1 MKADPFVQA
10 RLLDLQALD
19 TRLQQI
25 NHARSRLPEIAA
37 LAEAE
42 SNLQQVSD
50 DVVRIETTL
59 SDIRR
64 EVQRAEVDVQQVRD
78 RAARDRARLD
88 AGTGMTSRDLT
99 ALQRELESLARRQS
113 DLEEVEIDA
122 MERQE
127 AAEERLSASTAEQ
140 TRMQEEVDRV
150 REQRDAAVAELDR
163 EQVEVEGSREGIAGE
178 IDDALIALYDRI
190 RESSGGLA
198 AAEFMHGR
206 CGGCRLELNPVDVA
220 AIEKAAVDEVV
231 RCEEC
236 GRILVRIPAAAQT

>member
-25 NHARSRLPEIAA
+25 DHARSRVPAIIA

-42 SNLQQVSD
+42 SSLQEVSD
-50 DVVRIETTL
+50 DVVRVETSL

-64 EVQRAEVDVQQVRD
+64 EVQRAETDVQQVRD
-78 RAARDRARLD
+78 RAARDQGRLD

-99 ALQRELESLARRQS
+99 ALQSELESLARRQG
-113 DLEEVEIDA
+113 DLEEVELEA

-127 AAEERLSASTAEQ
+127 AAEERLTEHTAEQ
-140 TRMQEEVDRV
+140 GRMQGEVDRI
-150 REQRDAAVAELDR
+150 RAERDAALAELETER
-163 EQVEVEGSREGIAGE
+163 VGVTESREGLVGS
-178 IDDALIALYDRI
+178 IDDGLLALYDRI
-190 RESSGGLA
+190 RSASGGLG
-198 AAEFMHGR
+198 AAEFTHGR

-236 GRILVRIPAAAQT
+236 GRILVRIPAAAHT